1 MGLNQD
7 VHVNLL
13 IISVGKKCIPSN
25 VLKIFENQYN
35 KSSNLVAIHGTF
47 TIKKLKSVAMKSRT
61 LQYET

>member
-35 KSSNLVAIHGTF
+35 KSQIW
-47 TIKKLKSVAMKSRT
+47 
-61 LQYET
+61 LQYMAHLL